1 MECEEAYLQHI
12 AILENLEKVC
22 RVFYVWIRNTYVK
35 DYT

>member
-1 MECEEAYLQHI
+1 MECEKARPQHI